1 MRNIKEYPVVLTLD
15 AGGTNFVFSAIKA
28 GEEIVKPVH
37 LPSCGSE
44 LELCLKN
51 IIKGFEEVKGQLA
64 EKPQAISF
72 AFPGPA
78 DYKNGIIGDLGN
90 LPGFRG
96 GIALGPMLEDHFQL
110 PVFINNDGDLFAY
123 GEALFG
129 LLPEI
134 NKKFRTAGLEK
145 QYNNLI
151 GVTLGTGF
159 GGGVVKNNKLFL
171 GDNGAAGEIWLL
183 RDRFAA
189 DTFAEESIS
198 ARAITREYFGESG
211 KAPAEM
217 TPFDVYQIAL
227 GFKHGDQDAARKSF
241 KKFGQALGVCL
252 ADIITIVDGLV
263 VIGGGLSKAWQLFAP
278 EMLTYLNGS
287 ISDLKGNKIS
297 RLVMNVWDLED
308 ESTLD
313 SFIHGQNRQVLVPFS
328 GRQLH
333 YDPLKRTGVG
343 LSKLG
348 TSKAIALGA
357 YGFALNSLNTV
368 NKIDE
373 VFSGK

>member
-1 MRNIKEYPVVLTLD
+1 MTGTKAYPVVLTLD

-28 GEEIVKPVH
+28 GEEIVKPVQ
-37 LPSCGSE
+37 LPSQGNE

-51 IIKGFEEVKGQLA
+51 IIKGFEQVKSQLT
-64 EKPQAISF
+64 ENPQAISF

-78 DYKNGIIGDLGN
+78 DYVNGIIGDLGN

-96 GIALGPMLEDHFQL
+96 GVALGPMLEDYFQL

-134 NKKFRTAGLEK
+134 NKQFRDAGLDK

-159 GGGVVKNNKLFL
+159 GGGVVKNNQLFL

-183 RDRFAA
+183 RNAFTNDV
-189 DTFAEESIS
+189 FAEESIS
-198 ARAITREYFGESG
+198 ARAIPREYFVESG
-211 KAPAEM
+211 KDPVAI
-217 TPFDVYQIAL
+217 TPYDVYQIAL
-227 GFKHGDQDAARKSF
+227 GEIPGHRDAALASF
-241 KKFGQALGVCL
+241 KKFGHALGVGL
-252 ADIITIVDGLV
+252 ADIITLVDGLV
-263 VIGGGLSKAWQLFAP
+263 VIGGGLSQAWQLFAP

-287 ISDLKGNKIS
+287 ISDLKGNKMS
-297 RLVMNVWDLED
+297 RLVMKVWDLENQ
-308 ESTLD
+308 STLD
-313 SFIHGQNRQVLVPFS
+313 TFIYGHSQQVKVPFS
-328 GRQLH
+328 GKLLN

-343 LSKLG
+343 LSRLG
-348 TSKAIALGA
+348 ANKSIALGA
-357 YGFALNSLNTV
+357 YGFALNKLKYTH
-368 NKIDE
+368 
-373 VFSGK
+373 

>member
-1 MRNIKEYPVVLTLD
+1 MTNANEHPIVLTLD

-28 GEEIVKPVH
+28 GEEIVKPVQ
-37 LPSCGSE
+37 LPSHGSE

-51 IIKGFEEVKGQLA
+51 IIKGFEQVKDQLA

-78 DYKNGIIGDLGN
+78 DYVNGIIGDLGN

-96 GIALGPMLEDHFQL
+96 GVALGPMLEDHFQL

-134 NKKFRTAGLEK
+134 NKQFRDAGLEK

-159 GGGVVKNNKLFL
+159 GGGVVKNNELFW

-183 RDRFAA
+183 RNAFATDA
-189 DTFAEESIS
+189 FAEESIS

-211 KAPAEM
+211 KDPVDM
-217 TPFDVYQIAL
+217 TPYDVYQIAL
-227 GFKHGDQDAARKSF
+227 GDKPGDKHAALASF
-241 KKFGQALGVCL
+241 KKFGYALGVCL

-263 VIGGGLSKAWQLFAP
+263 VVGGGLSQAWQLFAP
-278 EMLTYLNGS
+278 EMLSYLNGS
-287 ISDLKGNKIS
+287 ISDLKGNKMS
-297 RLVMNVWDLED
+297 RLVMNVWDLENK
-308 ESTLD
+308 STMD
-313 SFIHGQNRQVLVPFS
+313 SFIHGQNKQVKVPFS
-328 GRQLH
+328 GKQLN

-343 LSKLG
+343 LSRLG
-348 TSKAIALGA
+348 ANKAIALGA
-357 YGFALNSLNTV
+357 YGFALNALKYNH
-368 NKIDE
+368 
-373 VFSGK
+373 

>member
-1 MRNIKEYPVVLTLD
+1 MKNINTPPAVLTLD

-28 GEEIVKPVH
+28 GQEIVKPVQ
-37 LPSCGSE
+37 LPSNGSD

-51 IIKGFEEVKGQLA
+51 IIKGFEQVKAQMA

-78 DYKNGIIGDLGN
+78 DYVNGIIGDLGN

-96 GIALGPMLEDHFQL
+96 GVALGPMLEDHFQL

-129 LLPEI
+129 LLPQI
-134 NKKFRTAGLEK
+134 NKQFRDAGLEK
-145 QYNNLI
+145 QYKNLI

-159 GGGVVKNNKLFL
+159 GGGVVKNNELFM

-183 RDRFAA
+183 RDAFTPG
-189 DTFAEESIS
+189 TFAEEGIS
-198 ARAITREYFGESG
+198 ARAIPREYFIEAGI
-211 KAPAEM
+211 APVDM
-217 TPFDVYQIAL
+217 TPFDVYQIAM
-227 GFKHGDQDAARKSF
+227 GEKQGNQNAALASF
-241 KKFGQALGVCL
+241 KKFGHALGVCL

-263 VIGGGLSKAWQLFAP
+263 VVGGGLSQAWQLFAP
-278 EMLTYLNGS
+278 EMLSYLNGS

-297 RLVMNVWDLED
+297 RLVMNVWDLENT
-308 ESTLD
+308 STID
-313 SFIHGQNRQVLVPFS
+313 SFIHGQNKQVKVPFS
-328 GRQLH
+328 TRELN

-343 LSKLG
+343 LSRLG
-348 TSKAIALGA
+348 ASNAIALGA
-357 YGFALNSLNTV
+357 YGFALNAL
-368 NKIDE
+368 KH
-373 VFSGK
+373 KQ